1 MTRPEIPEGSDAI
14 TADWMERALR
24 AGGTSEVPA
33 LQDVAVEQIAGG
45 VGLVGEIL
53 RCRLVCRGNATA
65 IPETVVVKLPSRDP
79 KGRRLSRLQSLNKRE
94 YAFYRQVAP
103 HAPIRSPR
111 LLYGDYEAKGDRFV
125 LVLEDLGHME
135 AADQIRGATPAQ
147 AHAAVRAIARMH
159 SYYWNRVGEPPLSDL
174 HDISRPVSRL
184 GIQAGYLAFL
194 VPALKNFSGFFSDEL
209 RRLAEAFG
217 PRISDHLAETARTSR
232 TFVHG
237 DFRLDN
243 LFFDGAGGDDV
254 VMVDWQVS
262 GLGAGLYDVA
272 YFLVCSLDI
281 GVRRRI
287 ERDLLAEYA
296 ETVRGMGVKDFTFEE
311 CWLGYRQNVLTLL
324 VIAVFVGGGLDFTNE
339 RGRQLVETG
348 IRRTLTAIEDLDA
361 AEMML
366 PPPPPLS
373 VSNLVASL
381 SRAAYL
387 AYRAVR

>member
-1 MTRPEIPEGSDAI
+1 MTNPQIPASGDAI

-24 AGGTSEVPA
+24 AGGASEVPA

-45 VGLVGEIL
+45 VGLVGEVV
-53 RCRLVCRGNATA
+53 RCRLVSGGSAGA
-65 IPETVVVKLPSRDP
+65 IPETVIVKLPSRDP
-79 KGRRLSRLQSLNKRE
+79 KGRRLSRVQSLNKRE

-111 LLYGDYEAKGDRFV
+111 LLYGDYEKKGDRFV
-125 LVLEDLGHME
+125 LVLEDLGQME

-147 AHAAVRAIARMH
+147 ARTAIRAIARMH

-174 HDISRPVSRL
+174 HDISRPASRL

-194 VPALKNFSGFFSDEL
+194 VPALKNFSSFFSDEL
-209 RRLAEAFG
+209 RQLAEALG
-217 PRISDHLAETARTSR
+217 PRISDHLAETAKTSR

-243 LFFDGAGGDDV
+243 LFFDAAAGDV
-254 VMVDWQVS
+254 AMVDWQVS
-262 GLGAGLYDVA
+262 GLGSGLYDVA

-287 ERDLLAEYA
+287 ERDLLAEYT

-311 CWLGYRQNVLTLL
+311 CWLGYRQNVLALL

-366 PPPPPLS
+366 PPPPPMS
-373 VSNLVASL
+373 VSNLVASF